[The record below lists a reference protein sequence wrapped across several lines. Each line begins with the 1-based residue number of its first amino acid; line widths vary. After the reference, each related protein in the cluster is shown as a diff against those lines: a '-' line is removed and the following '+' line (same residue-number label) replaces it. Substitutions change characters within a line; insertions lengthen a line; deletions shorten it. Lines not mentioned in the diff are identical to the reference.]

1 MRPRRRRGG
10 VAVVLV
16 LLAASIVTTG
26 CGSARYVDETTRIA
40 AGHVDSLRGDYA
52 RYLQRLEESSASRIG
67 LLADQRQRLARG
79 QRSLEIQVARGR
91 SGTLYDELVGEA
103 VESIKAD
110 RALAERA
117 AVERAALLAKQKP
130 LDREPVKK
138 MQELSKQLLE
148 LARPAHL
155 KDTVKFVVE
164 YFQAVGKAVGELD
177 AKAKE
182 SSEKA
187 KAKPGE

>member
-1 MRPRRRRGG
+1 LRPRWRG
-10 VAVVLV
+10 VAMFVVLAGV
-16 LLAASIVTTG
+16 MQTAG
-26 CGSARYVDETTRIA
+26 CGSARYVDETTQIA

-52 RYLQRLEESSASRIG
+52 RYLQRLEETSTSRIG

-79 QRSLEIQVARGR
+79 QRSLEIQVASGQH
-91 SGTLYDELVGEA
+91 GTLYAELVVDA
-103 VESIKAD
+103 VESISAD

-117 AVERAALLAKQKP
+117 AVERTALLAKQKP

-155 KDTVKFVVE
+155 KDRVKFVVE
-164 YFQAVGKAVGELD
+164 YFQAVGKAVSELE

-182 SSEKA
+182 SGEKA
-187 KAKPGE
+187 KAKPGD

>member
-1 MRPRRRRGG
+1 MRSRWGG
-10 VAVVLV
+10 VAVLV
-16 LLAASIVTTG
+16 LLAGGMQTAG
-26 CGSARYVDETTRIA
+26 CGSARYVDETTWIA
-40 AGHVDSLRGDYA
+40 AGHVDNLRGDYA
-52 RYLQRLEESSASRIG
+52 RYLQRLEETSASRIG
-67 LLADQRQRLARG
+67 LLADERQRLARG
-79 QRSLEIQVARGR
+79 QRSLEIQVARGQY
-91 SGTLYDELVGEA
+91 GTLYDALVVDA

-117 AVERAALLAKQKP
+117 AVERTALLAKQKP

-155 KDTVKFVVE
+155 KDNVKFVVE
-164 YFQAVGKAVGELD
+164 YFQAVGKAVSELD

-182 SSEKA
+182 NSEKA
-187 KAKPGE
+187 KAKPGD